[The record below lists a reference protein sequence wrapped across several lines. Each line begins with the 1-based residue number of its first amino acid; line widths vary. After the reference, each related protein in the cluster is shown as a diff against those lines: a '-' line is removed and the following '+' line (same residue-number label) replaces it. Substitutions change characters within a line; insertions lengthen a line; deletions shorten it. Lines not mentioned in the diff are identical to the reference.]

1 MNLILY
7 AVLALAVM
15 GMVGTG
21 VYKVKQWG
29 GDEVRAE
36 WNDANEKARA
46 EEAARSAAAAQALL
60 AERAKRKV
68 VIQERTVHVDREVEK
83 LVYRNQCL
91 PDTGLCLLRAAITGK
106 VEPGC
111 LSDGTLP
118 PAKPPG

>member
-1 MNLILY
+1 MNLIVY

-36 WNDANEKARA
+36 WNNANEKARA
-46 EEAARSAAAAQALL
+46 AEQAASAKAAAELL
-60 AERAKRKV
+60 AERAKRRV

-83 LVYRNQCL
+83 VVYRSVCL
-91 PDTGLCLLRAAITGK
+91 PDSGLCLLRAAITGK

-111 LSDGTLP
+111 FADGTVSSS
-118 PAKPPG
+118 KPPG